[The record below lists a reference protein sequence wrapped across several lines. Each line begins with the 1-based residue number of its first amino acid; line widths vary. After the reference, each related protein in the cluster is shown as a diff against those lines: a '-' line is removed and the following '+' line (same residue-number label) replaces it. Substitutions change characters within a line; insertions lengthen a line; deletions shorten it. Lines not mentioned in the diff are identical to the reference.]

1 MQRVWSC
8 LLPIKLEMVW
18 LMVIWVPLIAIV
30 LVHLLPRT
38 KMVVRVALTATLF
51 TADSVANATIATN
64 LVTWHATAP
73 VPVVRVTLVAT
84 LFATDTVVNVTTAT
98 NLVIWHAIALA
109 TVLGLASATAMARVT
124 LVATLFATDTV
135 ANVTTATNLVIW
147 HAIASATVLGLA
159 SATAITAVSLVTWR
173 VIAVILSVSPA
184 VAMIGTLW
192 STGGGTRRLPNRGR
206 VRM

>member
-1 MQRVWSC
+1 
-8 LLPIKLEMVW
+8 
-18 LMVIWVPLIAIV
+18 MVIWVPLIAIV

-84 LFATDTVVNVTTAT
+84 LFATDTV
-98 NLVIWHAIALA
+98 
-109 TVLGLASATAMARVT
+109 
-124 LVATLFATDTV
+124 

-147 HAIASATVLGLA
+147 HAIAPATVLGLA
-159 SATAITAVSLVTWR
+159 LATAITAVSLVTWR

-192 STGGGTRRLPNRGR
+192 STGGGTRRMPNRGR

>member
-1 MQRVWSC
+1 
-8 LLPIKLEMVW
+8 
-18 LMVIWVPLIAIV
+18 MVIWVPLIAIV

-84 LFATDTVVNVTTAT
+84 LFATDTVVVTTAT

-109 TVLGLASATAMARVT
+109 TVLGLASATAMVRVT

-147 HAIASATVLGLA
+147 HAIAPATVLGLA
-159 SATAITAVSLVTWR
+159 SATAITAISLVTWR
-173 VIAVILSVSPA
+173 VIAVILAVSPA